1 MSYRILVDFV
11 EPAPH
16 VDPNVVQFVYSENV
30 VQFVYSEDLRV
41 AVIYADHA
49 GYRVVWDAHGDYTPL
64 APYVSHSLSEC
75 QCHIQVHAPAWAEA
89 HAQHVELSD

>member
-1 MSYRILVDFV
+1 MSYRIPVDFV
-11 EPAPH
+11 EPAPN
-16 VDPNVVQFVYSENV
+16 VDPNVVQFVYSE
-30 VQFVYSEDLRV
+30 YLRV
-41 AVIYADHA
+41 AVIYADYA

-89 HAQHVELSD
+89 HAQHVDLSD

>member
-11 EPAPH
+11 EPAPN
-16 VDPNVVQFVYSENV
+16 VDPNV

-89 HAQHVELSD
+89 HAQYVELSD